1 MGASPDEDEDGKE
14 FVESVQF
21 IPENFEAQL
30 DSLPEEFAPEVPEET
45 RKKDEVP
52 ASGVTGTEETEPEA
66 QKPEEGQGETDEQP
80 QVDHEKLAAEN
91 EELKKQLEKSYAR
104 AGYWQRQAEK
114 KSAEAKQP
122 VEQPAPNKP
131 KPEDFQSDEEYLDA
145 LTDYKVDMKLRKQD
159 EERAEAAKAQD
170 AQSLQS
176 WTSSMMAEGVAQ
188 FGDFEEIVTDP
199 VVPLTKDILQAVRE
213 AKDIP
218 HAEIIYYLGKNIR
231 ETAKISRLS
240 PEAMSRE
247 IGAIAD
253 RIAADKAKAEEPGEP
268 QPEPRP
274 QKRISNAP
282 PPINPVRG
290 ASSVVTK
297 DPNKM
302 SNAEYRE
309 YRRKRG

>member
-1 MGASPDEDEDGKE
+1 MGAAPDEDEDGTG

-21 IPENFEAQL
+21 VPENFAGSL
-30 DSLPEEFAPEVPEET
+30 DSLPEEFAPEIPDET
-45 RKKDEVP
+45 RKDEEPPP
-52 ASGVTGTEETEPEA
+52 AAEVTETGKAEPEA
-66 QKPEEGQGETDEQP
+66 PKSGEGHEEVDEPPE
-80 QVDHEKLAAEN
+80 VDPEKIAAEI
-91 EELKKQLEKSYAR
+91 EELKKRLEKSDAR

-114 KSAEAKQP
+114 KAAERTAEEEAP
-122 VEQPAPNKP
+122 SPNKP
-131 KPEDFQSDEEYLDA
+131 KPEDFESDEAYLEA
-145 LTDYKVDMKLRKQD
+145 LTDYKVDMKLREQD
-159 EERAEAAKAQD
+159 AKRAEAALAQD
-170 AQSLQS
+170 SQSLQS
-176 WTSSMMAEGVAQ
+176 WTSAMMANGVAQ

-199 VVPLTKDILQAVRE
+199 IVPLTKDILRAVR
-213 AKDIP
+213 ASKDIP

-231 ETAKISRLS
+231 ETAKISRLT

-253 RIAADKAKAEEPGEP
+253 RIAADKAKAKEPGT

-274 QKRISNAP
+274 QKRISTAP

-290 ASSVVTK
+290 ASAVVTK
-297 DPNKM
+297 DPSLM